1 MGNNSVISIDLAKN
15 VFQVCLLNE
24 NNKVRSND
32 KVKRGKLL
40 ETVMQLDAKRIVMEP
55 CYSSNY
61 WGRLFQ
67 QNGYE
72 VNLIPPH
79 QVKPFVVGNKNDY
92 NDAVAIAEAALRPR
106 ASFVRVKSYEQQ
118 DVQSLD
124 KIRHRLIKARTALA
138 NQVRGLMAE
147 YGVVLKTGIRTLI
160 TELPFVLE
168 DAENELTYTAR
179 EFLRELEI
187 ELLYMTERIKK
198 VEKTADKLLAQ
209 NDDYLRLQSIPGIG
223 PVISRAMISSINDAN
238 QFSNGRQMAAWI
250 GITPKQHASGD
261 HSRMGGISK
270 RGNQTLRRQLI
281 HGARAVIRVSEE
293 KTDPLSAWVKK
304 LLATKPKNKVVVA
317 LANKLARIAWA
328 VLKTG
333 DSYKAALLTIKT

>member
-1 MGNNSVISIDLAKN
+1 
-15 VFQVCLLNE
+15 
-24 NNKVRSND
+24 
-32 KVKRGKLL
+32 
-40 ETVMQLDAKRIVMEP
+40 VMQLDAKRIVMEA

-61 WGRLFQ
+61 WGRVFQ

-79 QVKPFVVGNKNDY
+79 QVKPFVVGNKNDS

-138 NQVRGLMAE
+138 NQMRGLLAE
-147 YGVVLKTGIRTLI
+147 YGLVFKAGIRTLI
-160 TELPFVLE
+160 TELPFALE

-187 ELLYMTERIKK
+187 ELLYLTERIKQ
-198 VEKTADKLLAQ
+198 VEQTADKLLAQ

-223 PVISRAMISSINDAN
+223 PTISRAMISSINDAN
-238 QFSNGRQMAAWI
+238 QFNNGRQMAAWI

-261 HSRMGGISK
+261 RSRMGGISK

-281 HGARAVIRVSEE
+281 HG
-293 KTDPLSAWVKK
+293 
-304 LLATKPKNKVVVA
+304 
-317 LANKLARIAWA
+317 
-328 VLKTG
+328 
-333 DSYKAALLTIKT
+333 